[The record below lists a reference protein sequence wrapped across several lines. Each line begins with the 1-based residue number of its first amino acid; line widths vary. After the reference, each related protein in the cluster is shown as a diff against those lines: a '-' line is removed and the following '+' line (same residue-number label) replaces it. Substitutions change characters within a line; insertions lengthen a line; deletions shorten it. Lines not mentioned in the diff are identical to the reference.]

1 MDLPLILAGPILRR
15 VEPTFATVWMAVS
28 HPSSIQVDVYPGI
41 VGAQAAVGSLASI
54 QAGVVATGSGRTRR
68 VGERLHIAVVTA
80 LVALTAPPL
89 LPGQLFS
96 YNVTVTPDGG
106 QKADL
111 NSERLLID
119 AADDDEHKRIVEESR
134 FHLALGY
141 ARGRLPGFATCPA
154 RTEDLVLM
162 HGSCQK
168 PHGLGAP
175 MQAQFDAMIEA
186 VKDDPIARPHRM
198 FLTGDQIYADDV
210 ATCLLPG
217 LAALGKKLL
226 FGDNAGATEIVK
238 GPKLS
243 DLRTAGVEMI
253 PAGRRAKLAALAGFT
268 QEPDEGRN
276 QLLSLGEFCA
286 LYVISFSARHW
297 PPLAEAYVPT
307 PHNPDNPLDDLLL
320 AAIPEEILKAITED
334 AKAVQVTSEQDAIAP
349 VLAPLNTGSLDST
362 LTDLRPGDPT
372 RDSKDEFKRR
382 NKLVAQVFRQFIEQ
396 KLAILGKT
404 ADAKIHQRA
413 DTAKFQRALANV
425 PTYMQFDDHDCT
437 DDWFI
442 TGEWRNTV
450 LGNVLGQAIVRNA
463 LVTGTMFQAWGN
475 DPGAWSGDRE
485 ALLDAIERLFPS
497 GTATGPDDAASVE
510 INTLLGLNPGAEPK
524 FDFSYTLDG
533 PTHRVVVLDTRTRR
547 EYRTPESPPGL
558 LSAASLDE
566 QLPAG
571 PLPSGLEVLIVI
583 SPAPVVGPPLITD
596 FFQPLFISGA
606 DFFAGIRLKKQQRDE
621 EAQSG
626 IPGGALPGSDHWDLE
641 QWHVNPEAFER
652 LLDRLSTYPQVVI
665 LAGDVHYGAAFTL
678 AYERRQP
685 SRVSRIVHFTCSAM
699 RNAWNRPY
707 PEIVNHHAWVRV
719 LQRAGLRKRQLAWDS
734 ATPDV
739 LADTPVGERLSLRGR
754 LHQSPV
760 LLPDAGWVSP
770 HPLARQPDWV
780 WELEEISDVR
790 PAAQRPEATRPP
802 DFSEPDV
809 AALPV
814 DPPPPASPAPPLN
827 LLHPSAGQLGYARLA
842 QAHQEAI
849 GQSVARGLQFLNN
862 VGKITFQRTADDK
875 LEVSQSLISLRDKP
889 EDEDKPD
896 AYVVYTASLA
906 PAPPTIPAQ
915 IGLP

>member
-1 MDLPLILAGPILRR
+1 VDLPLILAGPILRR
-15 VEPTFATVWMAVS
+15 VEPAFAAVWMAVS
-28 HPSSIQVDVYPGI
+28 HPASIQVDVYPGI
-41 VGAQAAVGSLASI
+41 VDAHAPVGSLASV

-80 LVALTAPPL
+80 HVVPAVPRL

-106 QKADL
+106 PKADL

-119 AADDDEHKRIVEESR
+119 AADDDEHKRIVEEPR

-141 ARGRLPGFATCPA
+141 VRGRLPGFATCPA

-168 PHGLGAP
+168 PHGVGAP

-210 ATCLLPG
+210 ATCLVPG
-217 LAALGKKLL
+217 LAALGKQLL
-226 FGDNAGATEIVK
+226 LGDNASAREIVK
-238 GPKLS
+238 GPGPT
-243 DLRTAGVEMI
+243 DAHDAGVDNF
-253 PAGRRAKLAALAGFT
+253 PAGRRSKIAALGGFT
-268 QEPDEGRN
+268 QEPEEGRN
-276 QLLSLGEFCA
+276 HLLSLGEYCA
-286 LYVISFSARHW
+286 LYLISFSARRW
-297 PPLAEAYVPT
+297 PLLAKGYVPT
-307 PHNPDNPLDDLLL
+307 AHNPHNPLDDLLL
-320 AAIPEEILKAITED
+320 AAIPPEIVTAISND
-334 AKAVQVTSEQDAIAP
+334 AKPGEPPGGSTTPPPDDRPV
-349 VLAPLNTGSLDST
+349 VLAPAPAGALEAS

-372 RDSKDEFKRR
+372 RDSKDEFTRR
-382 NKLVAQVFRQFIEQ
+382 NKLVAEVFRQFIEQ

-404 ADAKIHQRA
+404 ANAKIHQRA

-425 PTYMQFDDHDCT
+425 PTYMQLDDHDCT

-450 LGNVLGQAIVRNA
+450 LGNVLGRAVVRNA
-463 LVTGTMFQAWGN
+463 MVAGTMFQAWGN
-475 DPGAWSGDRE
+475 DPGAWSGDRA

-497 GTATGPDDAASVE
+497 GAAAGPDDAASVK

-524 FDFSYTLDG
+524 FDFAYTLDG

-547 EYRTPESPPGL
+547 EYRTPQSPPGL
-558 LSAASLDE
+558 LSAASLDQ

-583 SPAPVVGPPLITD
+583 SPAPVLGPPVITD
-596 FFQPLFISGA
+596 FGQPLLISKV
-606 DFFAGIRLKKQQRDE
+606 DFFAGIRLKNQQRDE

-626 IPGGALPGSDHWDLE
+626 IPSGRVLGSEAWDLE

-652 LLDRLSTYPQVVI
+652 LLDRLSTYPRVVI
-665 LAGDVHYGAAFTL
+665 LAGDVHYGAAFVL

-699 RNAWNRPY
+699 RNAWDKHHI
-707 PEIVNHHAWVRV
+707 PEIMNHHAWGRV
-719 LQRAGLRKRQLAWDS
+719 LQQAGLRKRQLAWDS

-754 LHQSPV
+754 LHTSPV
-760 LLPDAGWVSP
+760 LLPDTGWVSP
-770 HPLARQPDWV
+770 HPLARPPDWV
-780 WELEEISDVR
+780 WELEEVGDVR

-802 DFSEPDV
+802 ELSEPDV
-809 AALPV
+809 PALPV
-814 DPPPPASPAPPLN
+814 DAAPPLN
-827 LLHPSAGQLGYARLA
+827 VLHPPHGQLGYARLA

-862 VGKITFQRTADDK
+862 VGKITFRRTDDHE
-875 LEVSQSLISLRDKP
+875 LEVSQALISLRDKP

-896 AYVVYTASLA
+896 AYIVQTASLA
-906 PAPPTIPAQ
+906 PTPPTIPAQ
-915 IGLP
+915 IGTR